1 MTISVEVSLAKRSAE
16 LENFERGKVLQVLEV
31 LEVSKVSE
39 VSRFWRFWRGIV
51 KPTSRIT
58 YTNQKM

>member
-1 MTISVEVSLAKRSAE
+1 MAKRSAE

-31 LEVSKVSE
+31 LEVSKVPEVPE
-39 VSRFWRFWRGIV
+39 VSRFWRGIV

-58 YTNQKM
+58 YTNQKL

>member
-1 MTISVEVSLAKRSAE
+1 MAKRSAE

-39 VSRFWRFWRGIV
+39 VSEVSRFWRFWRGIV

-58 YTNQKM
+58 YTNQKL